1 MGNEVRRVR
10 PTMRCLTEDLGISLP
25 SEDVD
30 LGEIDHPLTA
40 ETRRLAPLSPEGQKR
55 VLAIDDRLVYRVQF
69 SDRRGATWVD
79 EENQIVW
86 LLGAGD
92 RREGSAEDAY
102 VYFEELH
109 RAGRLMPTPKDYMR
123 DRVEGAARI
132 ITRIAEEA
140 QEFLGQARVRP
151 GTELAVVLVESVEA
165 RLYVELT
172 EGLQEIW
179 LAVSTRDRQGCG
191 VNLRLRD
198 LIFVSFEQAAGGAEW
213 EPRADWPTGE
223 LHWFEVA
230 RLGLQSV

>member
-1 MGNEVRRVR
+1 
-10 PTMRCLTEDLGISLP
+10 LGFSLP

-30 LGEIDHPLTA
+30 LGEIDHPLMA

-55 VLAIDDRLVYRVQF
+55 ILAIDDRLVYRVQF

-102 VYFEELH
+102 VYFAELH
-109 RAGRLMPTPKDYMR
+109 KAGRLLPTAEDYLR
-123 DRVEGAARI
+123 DQVEGAARI
-132 ITRIAEEA
+132 LSRIAEEA
-140 QEFLGQARVRP
+140 REFLRQARAQT
-151 GTELAVVLVESVEA
+151 GTELAIVLVESIEA

-172 EGLQEIW
+172 EGLEEIW
-179 LAVSTRDRQGCG
+179 LAVSTRDRQGRG

-213 EPRADWPTGE
+213 EPRADWPTEE
-223 LHWFEVA
+223 LRWFEVA
-230 RLGLQSV
+230 RLGVQSV